1 MNIKRGLTSIADK
14 ITNKVDK
21 QLIDYLDRYISDDMS
36 VLEKALS
43 IYLCLGDVLRYS
55 PYFCLTHD
63 YSKTNMVRDINLENN
78 EMICKN
84 WSILYYRLLKH
95 YGIKAKI
102 NKSKSHYKVEMVL
115 DDVIYSMD
123 ATGYGGN
130 SYFYSISDTARIKCG
145 LKIDRF
151 MVSGTVDP
159 LDINRFTD
167 ALEELNVVIDRVYER
182 QGRTYVTDE
191 KYYKLKN
198 KVATLVEEHARV
210 VGVGSLDDINY
221 RIKVLNRF
229 WGLNIIDST
238 VEKIQLF
245 NAFYKALFED
255 LDDYGYENKCY
266 SIYAY
271 KNHKL
276 EIYKLIAIDIDGN
289 YFYYMDDGKRFS
301 YYSKDELKNE
311 FRIRN
316 IRVTEFTEIMGMFIE
331 SRVYRVKMRG

>member
-1 MNIKRGLTSIADK
+1 MNIKRGITSIADK

-21 QLIDYLDRYISDDMS
+21 KLIDYLDKYVTDDMS
-36 VLEKALS
+36 TLEKAVS

-63 YSKTNMVRDINLENN
+63 YSKTNMVRDINLDNN

-95 YGIKAKI
+95 YGIKARI

-115 DDVIYSMD
+115 DNVIYSMD

-130 SYFYSISDTARIKCG
+130 AYFYSMSDTTRIKCN
-145 LKIDRF
+145 LKIERF

-159 LDINRFTD
+159 LDINKFSD
-167 ALEELNVVIDRVYER
+167 ALEELNGVIDSVYER
-182 QGRTYVTDE
+182 QGRSYVPDE
-191 KYYKLKN
+191 KYHRLKLK
-198 KVATLVEEHARV
+198 VAKLVEEHARV
-210 VGVGSLDDINY
+210 VGVGGLDDINY

-229 WGLNIIDST
+229 WGLNIIDSA

-245 NAFYKALFED
+245 NAFYKAVFED
-255 LDDYGYENKCY
+255 LDDYGYENNCY
-266 SIYAY
+266 TIYAY
-271 KNHKL
+271 KDHKMV
-276 EIYKLIAIDIDGN
+276 IYKLIAIDIDGS
-289 YFYYMDDGKRFS
+289 YYYYMDDGKKFS
-301 YYSKDELKNE
+301 YYTKEELKNE

-316 IRVTEFTEIMGMFIE
+316 IRVTEFTEIMGMFLE
-331 SRVYRVKMRG
+331 SRVYRVRMQG